1 LNNKRSIIFLFTA
14 NGISGFS
21 QGISMIA
28 IPWYFASKHAS
39 DVFNLAYAGI
49 TFFVL
54 FFGLY
59 AGVLVDKYSRK
70 QNFLVL
76 NSVCG
81 LLLMMV
87 AAAGFALQAL
97 PDWMVIAV
105 FGITMLN
112 YNVHYPTLYALG
124 QEITEPAY
132 YHRLNANIE
141 IVGQSTSIISG
152 AVGAMLLEGIQ
163 INQWNMGFIH
173 IPMNIHLAKWEI
185 WEIFLLDAITYFI
198 AVSLIYFIR
207 YTSNPLLHK
216 QTGGIIKRIRAGIS
230 YLKLHRPVFVFGVF
244 SYAVFAMLLV
254 EIHAVLPGYVDRYLL
269 EKGNVFAIAD
279 GIYAIGA
286 LSAGLFIGKLFTSK
300 STVKAVII
308 LSIVTSIIFAGA
320 FYFKSVW
327 VLYTVSVILG
337 FTNAGIRVLRMTYLF
352 QHVPNELIGRVGS
365 IFNMLNVLTRSIFI
379 MICST
384 PFFHTGDQIRWAFL
398 MMSFFILISATVLL
412 AHYKKLV
419 Q

>member
-1 LNNKRSIIFLFTA
+1 
-14 NGISGFS
+14 
-21 QGISMIA
+21 
-28 IPWYFASKHAS
+28 
-39 DVFNLAYAGI
+39 
-49 TFFVL
+49 
-54 FFGLY
+54 
-59 AGVLVDKYSRK
+59 
-70 QNFLVL
+70 
-76 NSVCG
+76 
-81 LLLMMV
+81 
-87 AAAGFALQAL
+87 
-97 PDWMVIAV
+97 
-105 FGITMLN
+105 MLN

-163 INQWNMGFIH
+163 INQLDMGFVH

-198 AVSLIYFIR
+198 AVTLIYFIR

-216 QTGGIIKRIRAGIS
+216 QTGGIIERIRAGIS
-230 YLKLHRPVFVFGVF
+230 YLKLHRPVFVFGMF

-384 PFFHTGDQIRWAFL
+384 PFFHIGDQIRWAFL